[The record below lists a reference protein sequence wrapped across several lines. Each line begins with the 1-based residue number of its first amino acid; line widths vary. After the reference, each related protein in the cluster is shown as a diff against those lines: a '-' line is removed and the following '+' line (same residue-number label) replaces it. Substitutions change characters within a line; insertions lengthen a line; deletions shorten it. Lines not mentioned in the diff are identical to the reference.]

1 MANIGKNA
9 KGKGRMWKCENVKI
23 ACTEPA
29 EGCKWPALSLSK
41 GADVQMLKRLVQG
54 LVAPDGVDVEMA
66 CPELVEGCKCADEK
80 PFAIYPASDKG
91 ILLPVRCGRMTR

>member
-29 EGCKWPALSLSK
+29 EECKWPALSLPK
-41 GADVQMLKRLVQG
+41 GDKRTARL
-54 LVAPDGVDVEMA
+54 
-66 CPELVEGCKCADEK
+66 
-80 PFAIYPASDKG
+80 
-91 ILLPVRCGRMTR
+91 